1 MTSQSRLHCM
11 NRRNFLLSAAKIM
24 VGLSVLSPLE
34 VLSKTIPH
42 NKLSFFHTHTGE
54 YFHLPYNGAKCP
66 PAARRKLFSFLRD
79 FRTGDVHTIDFRLM
93 EILAKIQR
101 KTGSK
106 GVYEVISGYRSPKTN
121 KSLRSHS
128 TGVAQKSLHL
138 KGKAI
143 DVRLTDLPT
152 ADLRDVA
159 ISLNAGGVGYYAESD
174 FVHIDTGKVRSW

>member
-1 MTSQSRLHCM
+1 MTNQSRLNCM

-34 VLSKTIPH
+34 VLSKTITH
-42 NKLSFFHTHTGE
+42 HKLSFFHTHTGE

>member
-1 MTSQSRLHCM
+1 
-11 NRRNFLLSAAKIM
+11 
-24 VGLSVLSPLE
+24 
-34 VLSKTIPH
+34 
-42 NKLSFFHTHTGE
+42 
-54 YFHLPYNGAKCP
+54 
-66 PAARRKLFSFLRD
+66 
-79 FRTGDVHTIDFRLM
+79 VHTIDFRLM